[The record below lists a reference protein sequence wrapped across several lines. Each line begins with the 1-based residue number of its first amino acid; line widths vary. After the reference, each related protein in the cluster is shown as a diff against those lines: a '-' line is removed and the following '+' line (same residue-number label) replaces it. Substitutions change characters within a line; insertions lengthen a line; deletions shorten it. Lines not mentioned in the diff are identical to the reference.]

1 MEMDI
6 SDIVEEIKQAYDF
19 AYENYSVSTNLICSN
34 SNASEEEI
42 ERFLDL
48 LLGYCE
54 DDRILDLYKKVCRT
68 FYYKYPELI
77 EDHIL
82 MYKDMYEQSN

>member
-6 SDIVEEIKQAYDF
+6 SDIVEEIKQAYDY
-19 AYENYSVSTNLICSN
+19 AYKNFSISTQLICSN
-34 SNASEEEI
+34 PNASEEEI
-42 ERFLDL
+42 DRLLDL

-54 DDRILDLYKKVCRT
+54 AERILDLYKKVCRT
-68 FYYKYPELI
+68 FYYKYPKLI
-77 EDHIL
+77 TEHIL

>member
-48 LLGYCE
+48 LLGYSE
-54 DDRILDLYKKVCRT
+54 DDRILELYIKVCRT
-68 FYYKYPELI
+68 FYSKYPELI
-77 EDHIL
+77 TEHIL
-82 MYKDMYEQSN
+82 IYKDMYEQSN